1 MICQIN
7 INNGIPIYEQ
17 ISRQV
22 KFAIAN
28 GSLLVREHE
37 ATYKFVD
44 GERQGVSPPRKQPHS
59 EGSRPA
65 ARQEV
70 VVTRTFFFS
79 KVSLWNL

>member
-22 KFAIAN
+22 K
-28 GSLLVREHE
+28 S
-37 ATYKFVD
+37 
-44 GERQGVSPPRKQPHS
+44 
-59 EGSRPA
+59 A

-79 KVSLWNL
+79 KVSLWHL

>member
-28 GSLLVREHE
+28 GSLLV
-37 ATYKFVD
+37 
-44 GERQGVSPPRKQPHS
+44 GPR
-59 EGSRPA
+59 
-65 ARQEV
+65 
-70 VVTRTFFFS
+70 
-79 KVSLWNL
+79 